1 MNKSEPIKI
10 IYSEKDNQFKVASGI
25 VNLGYMGTYNTKNIE
40 VDFEKDTMEYIF
52 NSEDEDDY
60 YLETF
65 APLKPY
71 LRPDMTNDE
80 IAKGLTDFYN
90 ARITDINKHQVELN
104 QVFLINLLEDD
115 CGSAFPFWEECSD
128 YIIENKMPDCDEDY
142 IEDEIYNEDAVNI
155 VDDLFDEIEEK
166 CCNGEVDNSTPV
178 EDVYRKYF
186 PMFDIDKFLSDIYGE
201 YLNLNNANVIFQC
214 SGKGQALEIAC
225 GAYAQ
230 ITINNSFYDWHN
242 H

>member
-10 IYSEKDNQFKVASGI
+10 IYSEKDNQFKVTSGI
-25 VNLGYMGTYNTKNIE
+25 VNLGYMGTYNTENIE

-52 NSEDEDDY
+52 NPKEDDNY
-60 YLETF
+60 YLETY

-90 ARITDINKHQVELN
+90 ARIENINKHQVELN

-115 CGSAFPFWEECSD
+115 CGSGFPFWEECSD
-128 YIIENKMPDCDEDY
+128 YIIENNMPDCDEDD
-142 IEDEIYNEDAVNI
+142 IEDEIYNEDVVDI
-155 VDDLFDEIEEK
+155 VDNLFNEIEEK
-166 CCNGEVDNSTPV
+166 CCNGEIDSSTPV

-201 YLNLNNANVIFQC
+201 YLNLDNANVIFQC

-230 ITINNSFYDWHN
+230 ITVNNSFYDWHN